1 MYTKAEILAPARKGN
16 GGIIG
21 GPNTGS
27 PVIEYSLSMSTG
39 AGYRIAGFDVL
50 DSAREVYEYSAS
62 GSETNITEDNRNNVK
77 ETEAVYERTFY
88 EDTLGFDK
96 KIWNLDGLSLRN
108 FPGLPDPLSKITIT
122 GFLLTVR

>member
-1 MYTKAEILAPARKGN
+1 M
-16 GGIIG
+16 
-21 GPNTGS
+21 
-27 PVIEYSLSMSTG
+27 IEYSLSMSTG

-77 ETEAVYERTFY
+77 ETDAVYERTFY

-96 KIWNLDGLSLRN
+96 KIWDLDGLSLKK
-108 FPGLPDPLSKITIT
+108 LPRLAGSPVEDNNYGIPSYSEVK
-122 GFLLTVR
+122 RQEDYQA